1 MIECS
6 GECSGECSEDGS
18 DGGDGIEARMRRDR
32 ATGSSDDGGG
42 GEEAGF
48 DEKPGGGGGEE
59 AGFDEK
65 PGWAD
70 KRIAVYYPMTRVV
83 LCLGCWC

>member
-1 MIECS
+1 MV
-6 GECSGECSEDGS
+6 
-18 DGGDGIEARMRRDR
+18 

-59 AGFDEK
+59 AGAARRLVLTRSPEA
-65 PGWAD
+65 WAD

>member
-1 MIECS
+1 MHDCREVVVQDEFNLRAR
-6 GECSGECSEDGS
+6 GEQRYNEWCRVG
-18 DGGDGIEARMRRDR
+18 
-32 ATGSSDDGGG
+32 DDGGG